1 MSASPTAM
9 CVDENTCAELSYM
22 NWTYQ
27 IFLKGSNNVDF
38 FPTPEDLSALGES
51 ESNNSVKNKRPQIS
65 RHIKWKTKSSSKS
78 LIKFIHTTVSD

>member
-65 RHIKWKTKSSSKS
+65 RHINGKLTINKK
-78 LIKFIHTTVSD
+78 